1 MSKLELTEFER
12 SVLAELKNIPPGR
25 VTTYQDLAKR
35 LCKPKAARA
44 VGNALNKNPHA
55 PKVPCH
61 RVVKSNG
68 EIGGY
73 VFGIEKKIGILKSE
87 GVEVKD
93 GRVLNFKKIVI

>member
-1 MSKLELTEFER
+1 MSKLSLTEFER
-12 SVLAELKNIPPGR
+12 SVLAELKNIPLGR
-25 VTTYQDLAKR
+25 VTTYQNLAKR
-35 LCKPKAARA
+35 LGKPNAARA

-73 VFGIEKKIGILKSE
+73 VFGIKKKIGILKSE
-87 GVEVKD
+87 SVEVKD
-93 GRVLNFKKIVI
+93 GRVLNFEKIVI